1 MESSLGGP
9 YVGAADA
16 GRPVVHLREPG
27 VLTHDE
33 PKARGMM
40 SGPEPTD
47 RWPQLSSLLDT
58 LLDTPPER
66 RAEVVAE
73 LSGGDPARRA
83 ELERLLAGLGRES
96 PLIDAPVAERF
107 GALFDEPAGGFP
119 EVLADRYRLSRE
131 IGRGGMATVY
141 LARDLRHSRDVAVKV
156 VSPML
161 ASALGGDRFLRE
173 IEIVANLRHPHIVP
187 LFDSGNAGGAPYY
200 VMPFETG
207 LSLRQRL
214 ARDGALPI
222 DDAVT
227 ILRDVSDALAHAH
240 ERGIVHRDIK
250 PDNVMLSGRHA
261 MVTDFGVAKAIV
273 AGSTEE
279 RLARSDAHVSPE
291 ARAEADTAPTT
302 TQGVA
307 FGTPAYM
314 APEQILGDPR
324 IDHRADI
331 YAVGALAYELL
342 SGRPPFVGATRD
354 EVLAGHLSRAPSPV
368 TTHRTDVPTPL
379 AELVMTCLAKDPND
393 RPQTANDLVERLEGL
408 AVRERPDRTVLARRS
423 RWMIAAAVLTVA
435 ATATFFVA
443 RQRAARIN
451 ASWSA
456 RWSLAR
462 VERLTDFPG
471 TEVDASISADGQRVA
486 FLADRDSVFDAFVT
500 RVGSEQFANLTSGKF
515 PQLLNEDVRNVG
527 FSGDGASTWIRVA
540 DITAPASVWLA
551 PTDGGAFRP
560 FLSTAVMAVWS
571 PDGSRLAYHET
582 TPGDPIYVADRDGA
596 NARQIHIAEGG
607 IHSHHLSWSPDGKYL
622 YFTHGVPPNDM
633 DIWRVPA
640 AGGQAERVTRHN
652 SRVGY
657 PVPLDDRTLLY
668 TATASDGTGP
678 WLYSMDLGTGT
689 SQRVITGVEH
699 YISIA
704 GSAEVAG
711 RPRRLVATV
720 SNPTVGLWSTPIGT
734 GVAGE
739 DSARPLALPTARS
752 AAPRFARD
760 GTLHYLAA
768 RGGADA
774 VWRLAGDRATE
785 LWKAPDGAID
795 GAVAVSPDGSQLC
808 ASVRRPERSTLYC
821 LSATGAD
828 ARPVGESL
836 DVRGAPSWSPDGKWI
851 AVAARDGPAVHVFK
865 VPVNGG
871 EPVRLVDSVSA
882 NPVWS
887 PNGKVILY
895 SGASRA
901 RIVPLKGVTP
911 EGQPYPIP
919 AISVD
924 RVGDSYRFLPGSDEI
939 VVKLGGFRRQ
949 DFWSVDLASGQR
961 RRLTALK
968 PGESLQRFDVSP
980 DGKRILFERVRENSD
995 IALIV
1000 LPPRSS
1006 R

>member
-1 MESSLGGP
+1 M
-9 YVGAADA
+9 
-16 GRPVVHLREPG
+16 
-27 VLTHDE
+27 T
-33 PKARGMM
+33 

-47 RWPQLSSLLDT
+47 RWSQLSSLLDA
-58 LLDTPPER
+58 LLDAPPER

-83 ELERLLAGLGRES
+83 ELERLLAEIERES

-107 GALFDEPAGGFP
+107 GALFDDPAAGFP
-119 EVLADRYRLSRE
+119 EVLADRYRLTRE

-141 LARDLRHSRDVAVKV
+141 LARDLRHGRDVAVKV
-156 VSPML
+156 VSPLL

-214 ARDGALPI
+214 AQDGPLPLG
-222 DDAVT
+222 DAVT

-240 ERGIVHRDIK
+240 EHGIVHRDIK

-279 RLARSDAHVSPE
+279 RLARTDPHASVESI
-291 ARAEADTAPTT
+291 AEADTAPTT

-314 APEQILGDPR
+314 APEQIVGDPR

-342 SGRPPFVGATRD
+342 AGRPPFIGATRD
-354 EVLAGHLSRAPSPV
+354 EVLTGHLSRAPSPV
-368 TTHRTDVPTPL
+368 TTHRADVPAPL
-379 AELVMTCLAKDPND
+379 AELVMACLAKDPND
-393 RPQTANDLVERLEGL
+393 RPQTATDLVERLERL
-408 AVRERPDRTVLARRS
+408 VRERPDRAAMARGS
-423 RWMIAAAVLTVA
+423 RWMIGAAVLTLI
-435 ATATFFVA
+435 ATATFLVE
-443 RQRAARIN
+443 RQRAGRPDAQ
-451 ASWSA
+451 WSA
-456 RWSLAR
+456 RWALAR

-515 PQLLNEDVRNVG
+515 PQLLNEDVRNLG

-551 PTDGGAFRP
+551 PTDGGPFRP
-560 FLSTAVMAVWS
+560 FLGTAVMAVWS

-596 NARQIHIAEGG
+596 NARRIHVAESG
-607 IHSHHLSWSPDGKYL
+607 IHSHHLSWSPDGQYL
-622 YFTHGVPPNDM
+622 YFTHGLPPNDM
-633 DIWRVPA
+633 DIWRIPA
-640 AGGQAERVTRHN
+640 GGGQAERVTSHN

-657 PVPLDDRTLLY
+657 PILLDDRTLLY

-678 WLYSMDLGTGT
+678 WLYSMDLGAGT
-689 SQRVITGVEH
+689 TQRVITGVER

-704 GSAEVAG
+704 ASAEVPG
-711 RPRRLVATV
+711 QPRRLVATV
-720 SNPTVGLWSTPIGT
+720 SNPTVGLWSTPIVT

-739 DSARPLALPTARS
+739 DSARRLALPTARS

-774 VWRLAGDRATE
+774 IWRLAGDSATE

-808 ASVRRPERSTLYC
+808 ASVRRPARSTLYC
-821 LSATGAD
+821 LSATGTG
-828 ARPVGESL
+828 ARAVAESL
-836 DVRGAPSWSPDGKWI
+836 DVRGAPSWSSDGKWI

-865 VPVNGG
+865 LPVSGG
-871 EPVRLVDSVSA
+871 QPVRLVDSVSA

-887 PNGKVILY
+887 PNGKLILY

-901 RIVPLKGVTP
+901 RIVPLKAVTP
-911 EGQPYPIP
+911 DGEPYPIP
-919 AISVD
+919 TISVD
-924 RVGDSYRFLPGSDEI
+924 RVGDSYRFLPGGDAL

-949 DFWSVDLASGQR
+949 DFWSVDLASGRR

-1000 LPPRSS
+1000 LPPR
-1006 R
+1006 

>member
-1 MESSLGGP
+1 M
-9 YVGAADA
+9 
-16 GRPVVHLREPG
+16 
-27 VLTHDE
+27 T
-33 PKARGMM
+33 

-47 RWPQLSSLLDT
+47 RWSQLSSLLDT

-66 RAEVVAE
+66 RAQVIVE
-73 LSGGDPARRA
+73 LSGDDPVRRA
-83 ELERLLAGLGRES
+83 ELERLVAELGRES
-96 PLIDAPVAERF
+96 PLIDAPAAERF
-107 GALFDEPAGGFP
+107 GALFDDPAAGFP
-119 EVLADRYRLSRE
+119 DVLADRYRLSRE

-141 LARDLRHSRDVAVKV
+141 LARDLKHGRDVAVKV

-214 ARDGALPI
+214 ARDGPLPI

-273 AGSTEE
+273 AGSTEA
-279 RLARSDAHVSPE
+279 RLAPSDPDASVE
-291 ARAEADTAPTT
+291 AKAEADTAPTT

-314 APEQILGDPR
+314 SPEQIVGDPR

-331 YAVGALAYELL
+331 YAVGVLAYELL
-342 SGRPPFVGATRD
+342 AGRPPFLGATRD

-368 TTHRTDVPTPL
+368 TTHRTDVPAPL
-379 AELVMTCLAKDPND
+379 AELVMNCLAKNAND
-393 RPQTANDLVERLEGL
+393 RPQTANDLVARLEGL
-408 AVRERPDRTVLARRS
+408 AARRRTDRAPLTRSS
-423 RWMIAAAVLTVA
+423 RWLIATTLLTLSA
-435 ATATFFVA
+435 ATALLIA
-443 RQRAARIN
+443 RQRIARPSAA
-451 ASWSA
+451 WSA
-456 RWSLAR
+456 RWAQTR

-471 TEVDASISADGQRVA
+471 TEVDATISTDGQRVA

-500 RVGSEQFANLTSGKF
+500 RVGSEQFANLTGGKF

-551 PTDGGAFRP
+551 PTDGGPFRP
-560 FLSTAVMAVWS
+560 FLNTAVMAVWS

-596 NARQIHIAEGG
+596 NAHRIFVAEGG
-607 IHSHHLSWSPDGKYL
+607 IHSHHLSWSRDGQTL
-622 YFTHGVPPNDM
+622 YFTHGIPPNDM
-633 DIWRVPA
+633 DIWRIPA
-640 AGGQAERVTRHN
+640 TGGQPERVTHHN

-657 PVPLDDRTLLY
+657 PVPLDDQTLLY

-678 WLYSMDLGTGT
+678 WLYSIDLGTGT
-689 SQRVITGVEH
+689 SQRVMTGVEH

-704 GSAEVAG
+704 ASAEVAG

-720 SNPTVGLWSTPIGT
+720 SNPTVGLWSMPIGT
-734 GVAGE
+734 GVAEE
-739 DSARPLALPTARS
+739 DSAQRLALPTARS

-760 GTLHYLAA
+760 GTLYYLAA

-785 LWKAPDGAID
+785 VWKPPDGAID
-795 GAVAVSPDGSQLC
+795 GAVAVSRDGSQLC

-821 LSATGAD
+821 LSATGANV
-828 ARPVGESL
+828 RPVGESL

-851 AVAARDGPAVHVFK
+851 AVAARNGAAVHVFK
-865 VPVNGG
+865 VPMNGG

-887 PNGKVILY
+887 PNGKFILY

-901 RIVPLKGVTP
+901 RIVPLKAVTP
-911 EGQPYPIP
+911 DGEPYRIP
-919 AISVD
+919 EISVD
-924 RVGDSYRFLPGSDEI
+924 RVGDSYRFMPGGDEL

-949 DFWSVDLASGQR
+949 DFWSIDLAAGRQ

-968 PGESLQRFDVSP
+968 PGESLQRFDVSA

-995 IALIV
+995 IALIM
-1000 LPPRSS
+1000 LPPR
-1006 R
+1006 

>member
-1 MESSLGGP
+1 M
-9 YVGAADA
+9 
-16 GRPVVHLREPG
+16 
-27 VLTHDE
+27 T
-33 PKARGMM
+33 

-47 RWPQLSSLLDT
+47 RWSQLSSLLDA

-66 RAEVVAE
+66 RAEVITQ
-73 LSGGDPARRA
+73 LSSGDPARRA
-83 ELERLLAGLGRES
+83 ELERLVAELGREA
-96 PLIDAPVAERF
+96 PLIDAPVVERF
-107 GALFDEPAGGFP
+107 GALLEDPAAGFP
-119 EVLADRYRLSRE
+119 EVLADRYRLTRE

-214 ARDGALPI
+214 ARAGPLPI
-222 DDAVT
+222 ADAVT

-240 ERGIVHRDIK
+240 EHGIVHRDIK

-273 AGSTEE
+273 ASSAEE
-279 RLARSDAHVSPE
+279 RFAHTDPNVSVE
-291 ARAEADTAPTT
+291 AKAEADTAPTT

-314 APEQILGDPR
+314 APEQIVGDPR

-342 SGRPPFVGATRD
+342 AGRPPFVGTSRD

-368 TTHRTDVPTPL
+368 TTHRADAPAPL
-379 AELVMTCLAKDPND
+379 AELVMACLAKDPSD
-393 RPQTANDLVERLEGL
+393 RPQTANELVERLERIAG
-408 AVRERPDRTVLARRS
+408 RGRTATAPRTRRS
-423 RWMIAAAVLTVA
+423 RWLTATAVLTLA
-435 ATATFFVA
+435 AAAAFLIE
-443 RQRAARIN
+443 RQRAAGHN

-456 RWSLAR
+456 RWALAR

-500 RVGSEQFANLTSGKF
+500 RVGSEQFVNLTSGKF

-527 FSGDGASTWIRVA
+527 FSGDGASAWIRVA

-551 PTDGGAFRP
+551 PTDGGPFRP
-560 FLSTAVMAVWS
+560 FLGTAVMAAWS

-582 TPGDPIYVADRDGA
+582 TPGDPIYVGDRNGA
-596 NARQIHIAEGG
+596 NSRRIHVAESG
-607 IHSHHLSWSPDGKYL
+607 IHSHHLSWSSNGQYL
-622 YFTHGVPPNDM
+622 FFTHGVPPNDM
-633 DIWRVPA
+633 DIWRIPA
-640 AGGQAERVTRHN
+640 AGGQAERVTHHN

-657 PVPLDDRTLLY
+657 PVSLDDRTLLY

-678 WLYSMDLGTGT
+678 WLYSMDLGTGA

-704 GSAEVAG
+704 ASAEVAG
-711 RPRRLVATV
+711 QPRRLVATV
-720 SNPTVGLWSTPIGT
+720 SNPTVGLWSAPIVT

-739 DSARPLALPTARS
+739 DSAQRLALPTARS

-760 GTLHYLAA
+760 GTLYYLAA

-808 ASVRRPERSTLYC
+808 ASVRQPERSTLYC
-821 LSATGAD
+821 FSATGAGGRSV
-828 ARPVGESL
+828 AESL
-836 DVRGAPSWSPDGKWI
+836 DVRGAPSWSPDGEWI

-865 VPVNGG
+865 VPAGGG

-887 PNGKVILY
+887 PNGKLIIY

-901 RIVPLKGVTP
+901 RIVPLKAVTP
-911 EGQPYPIP
+911 DGHPYPIP
-919 AISVD
+919 EISVD
-924 RVGDSYRFLPGSDEI
+924 RVGDSYRFLPGGDEL

-949 DFWSVDLASGQR
+949 DFWSVDLASGRR
-961 RRLTALK
+961 RRLTTLK

-1000 LPPRSS
+1000 LPPG
-1006 R
+1006 

>member
-1 MESSLGGP
+1 M
-9 YVGAADA
+9 
-16 GRPVVHLREPG
+16 
-27 VLTHDE
+27 T
-33 PKARGMM
+33 
-40 SGPEPTD
+40 SGPRPTD
-47 RWPQLSSLLDT
+47 HWSRLSALLDT
-58 LLDTPPER
+58 LLDAPPER
-66 RAEVVAE
+66 RAALVAE

-83 ELERLLAGLGRES
+83 EIERIVREIDREA
-96 PLIDAPVAERF
+96 PLIDASAVERF
-107 GALFDEPAGGFP
+107 GAMLEKPAADFP
-119 EVLADRYRLSRE
+119 EVLADRYRLSGE

-141 LARDLRHSRDVAVKV
+141 LARDLRHGRDVAVKV
-156 VSPML
+156 VSPAL
-161 ASALGGDRFLRE
+161 ATALGGDRFLRE

-187 LFDSGNAGGAPYY
+187 LFDSGDAAGAPYY

-214 ARDGALPI
+214 ARDGPLPI

-279 RLARSDAHVSPE
+279 HLARTAADASPE

-314 APEQILGDPR
+314 APEQIVGDPR

-342 SGRPPFVGATRD
+342 AGRPPFVGESRD
-354 EVLAGHLSRAPSPV
+354 EVLGGHLSRAPASV
-368 TTHRTDVPTPL
+368 TTHRPDVPAPL
-379 AELVMTCLAKDPND
+379 AELVMSCLAKAPDD
-393 RPQTANDLVERLEGL
+393 RPQTANDLVERLERL
-408 AVRERPDRTVLARRS
+408 AVRQRPDRAAVARGT
-423 RWMIAAAVLTVA
+423 RWMIAAAVLTLV
-435 ATATFFVA
+435 ATATFLVE
-443 RQRAARIN
+443 RQRANRPN
-451 ASWSA
+451 ASWAA
-456 RWSLAR
+456 RWALAR

-471 TEVDASISADGQRVA
+471 TEVDATISADGQRVA

-500 RVGSEQFANLTSGKF
+500 RVGSEQFVNLTSGRF

-527 FSGDGASTWIRVA
+527 FSGDGDSTWIRVA
-540 DITAPASVWLA
+540 DITAQASVWMA
-551 PTDGGAFRP
+551 PSAGGPFRP
-560 FLSTAVMAVWS
+560 FLDTAVMAVWS
-571 PDGSRLAYHET
+571 PDGSRLAYHGT
-582 TPGDPIYVADRDGA
+582 IPGDPIYVADRDGS
-596 NARQIHIAEGG
+596 NARRILVAEGG
-607 IHSHHLSWSPDGKYL
+607 SHSHHLSWSPDGRYL
-622 YFTHGVPPNDM
+622 YFTHGLPPNDM

-640 AGGQAERVTRHN
+640 AGGPAERVTHHN

-657 PVPLDDRTLLY
+657 PVPLDDRTLVY
-668 TATASDGTGP
+668 TATADDGTGP
-678 WLYSMDLGTGT
+678 WLYSRDIGGGA
-689 SQRVITGVEH
+689 SQRVVTGVEH

-704 GSAEVAG
+704 ASAEVPG
-711 RPRRLVATV
+711 QPRRLVATV
-720 SNPTVGLWSTPIGT
+720 SNPTVGLWSTPIGPD
-734 GVAGE
+734 VVGE
-739 DSARPLALPTARS
+739 DSTRRIALPTARA

-774 VWRLAGDRATE
+774 VWRLVGGNAIE
-785 LWKAPDGAID
+785 VWKAPDGAID
-795 GAVAVSPDGSQLC
+795 GAVAVSPDGGRLC
-808 ASVRRPERSTLYC
+808 VSVRRPARSTLYC
-821 LSATGAD
+821 LAATGAD

-851 AVAARDGPAVHVFK
+851 AVAARDAPGVHVYK
-865 VPVNGG
+865 VPVDGG
-871 EPVRLVDSVSA
+871 APVRLVDSVSS

-887 PNGKVILY
+887 PNGDVILY

-901 RIVPLKGVTP
+901 RIVPLKAVTP
-911 EGQPYPIP
+911 DGRPYPIP

-924 RVGDSYRFLPGSDEI
+924 RTGDSYRFLPGGNEL

-968 PGESLQRFDVSP
+968 PGESLQRFDVSS
-980 DGKRILFERVRENSD
+980 DGKRIVFERVRENSD

-1000 LPPRSS
+1000 LPPR
-1006 R
+1006 

>member
-1 MESSLGGP
+1 M
-9 YVGAADA
+9 A
-16 GRPVVHLREPG
+16 
-27 VLTHDE
+27 
-33 PKARGMM
+33 
-40 SGPEPTD
+40 SGPDPTD
-47 RWPQLSSLLDT
+47 RWSQLSSLLDT
-58 LLDTPPER
+58 LLDTPPEQ
-66 RAEVVAE
+66 RAQVIAE
-73 LSGGDPARRA
+73 LSAGDPARRA
-83 ELERLLAGLGRES
+83 ELERLLAELGREA
-96 PLIDAPVAERF
+96 PLIDAPAAERF
-107 GALFDEPAGGFP
+107 RALFDDPAAGFP

-141 LARDLRHSRDVAVKV
+141 LARDLRHGRDVAVKV

-187 LFDSGNAGGAPYY
+187 LFDSGTAGGAPYY

-214 ARDGALPI
+214 ARDGPLPI

-240 ERGIVHRDIK
+240 EHGIVHRDIK
-250 PDNVMLSGRHA
+250 PDNVMLSGRHG
-261 MVTDFGVAKAIV
+261 MVTDFGVAKAMV
-273 AGSTEE
+273 AGSTEDLLGHSE
-279 RLARSDAHVSPE
+279 PNASFDAS
-291 ARAEADTAPTT
+291 AEADTTPAT

-314 APEQILGDPR
+314 APEQITGDPR
-324 IDHRADI
+324 VDHRADI
-331 YAVGALAYELL
+331 YALGALAYELL
-342 SGRPPFVGATRD
+342 AGRPPFVGATRD
-354 EVLAGHLSRAPSPV
+354 DVLAGHLSRVPSPV
-368 TTHRTDVPTPL
+368 TTQRSDVPAL
-379 AELVMTCLAKDPND
+379 AELVMACLAKDPND
-393 RPQTANDLVERLEGL
+393 RPQTANDLVARLERL
-408 AVRERPDRTVLARRS
+408 AVRGRTDRAPLTRTS
-423 RWMIAAAVLTVA
+423 RWLIATAVLTLAAVA
-435 ATATFFVA
+435 AFVIE
-443 RQRAARIN
+443 RQRAARPN
-451 ASWSA
+451 ASWAA
-456 RWSLAR
+456 RWAQAR

-500 RVGSEQFANLTSGKF
+500 RVGSEQFTNLTGGKF

-551 PTDGGAFRP
+551 PTDGGPFRP
-560 FLSTAVMAVWS
+560 FLRTAVMAVWS
-571 PDGSRLAYHET
+571 PDGSKLAYHET

-596 NARQIHIAEGG
+596 NARRIHVAESG
-607 IHSHHLSWSPDGKYL
+607 IHSHHLSWSRDGQFL

-633 DIWRVPA
+633 DIWRIPA
-640 AGGQAERVTRHN
+640 TGGQAERVTHHN
-652 SRVGY
+652 ARVGY
-657 PVPLDDRTLLY
+657 PVPLDDQTLLY
-668 TATASDGTGP
+668 TATATDGTGP
-678 WLYSMDLGTGT
+678 WLYSMDLGSGT
-689 SQRVITGVEH
+689 SQRTMTGVEH

-704 GSAEVAG
+704 GSTEVTG

-720 SNPTVGLWSTPIGT
+720 SNPTVGLWSAPIVT
-734 GVAGE
+734 GIVGE
-739 DSARPLALPTARS
+739 DSARRLTLPTARS

-760 GTLHYLAA
+760 GTLLYLAA

-795 GAVAVSPDGSQLC
+795 GAVAVSPDRSQLC
-808 ASVRRPERSTLYC
+808 VSVRRPERSTLYC

-828 ARPVGESL
+828 ARAVGESL

-851 AVAARDGPAVHVFK
+851 AVAARSGAAVHVFK

-887 PNGKVILY
+887 PNGKLILY

-901 RIVPLKGVTP
+901 RIVPLKAVAPDGK
-911 EGQPYPIP
+911 PYPIP
-919 AISVD
+919 EISVD
-924 RVGDSYRFLPGSDEI
+924 RVGDSYRFMPGGDEL

-949 DFWSVDLASGQR
+949 DFWSVDLASGR
-961 RRLTALK
+961 RRQLTALK

-1000 LPPRSS
+1000 LPSS

>member
-1 MESSLGGP
+1 M
-9 YVGAADA
+9 
-16 GRPVVHLREPG
+16 
-27 VLTHDE
+27 T
-33 PKARGMM
+33 

-47 RWPQLSSLLDT
+47 RWSQLSSLLDT

-66 RAEVVAE
+66 RAQVIVE
-73 LSGGDPARRA
+73 LSGDDPVRRA
-83 ELERLLAGLGRES
+83 ELERLVAELGRES
-96 PLIDAPVAERF
+96 PLIDAPAAERF
-107 GALFDEPAGGFP
+107 GALFDDPAAGFP
-119 EVLADRYRLSRE
+119 DVLADRYRLSRE

-141 LARDLRHSRDVAVKV
+141 LARDLKHGRDVAVKV

-214 ARDGALPI
+214 ARDGPLPI

-273 AGSTEE
+273 AGSTEA
-279 RLARSDAHVSPE
+279 RLAPSDPDASVE

-314 APEQILGDPR
+314 SPEQIVGDPR

-331 YAVGALAYELL
+331 YAVGVLAYELL
-342 SGRPPFVGATRD
+342 AGRPPFLGATRD

-368 TTHRTDVPTPL
+368 TTHRTDVPAPL
-379 AELVMTCLAKDPND
+379 AELVMNCLAKNAND
-393 RPQTANDLVERLEGL
+393 RPQTANDLVARLEGL
-408 AVRERPDRTVLARRS
+408 AARRRTDRAPLTRSSRWLIATTVLTLS
-423 RWMIAAAVLTVA
+423 A
-435 ATATFFVA
+435 ATALLIA
-443 RQRAARIN
+443 RQRIARPSAA
-451 ASWSA
+451 WSA
-456 RWSLAR
+456 RWAQTR

-471 TEVDASISADGQRVA
+471 TEVDATISTDGQRVA

-500 RVGSEQFANLTSGKF
+500 RVGSEQFANLTGGKF

-540 DITAPASVWLA
+540 GITAPASVWLA
-551 PTDGGAFRP
+551 PTDGGPFRP
-560 FLSTAVMAVWS
+560 FLNTAVMAVWS

-596 NARQIHIAEGG
+596 NAHRIFVAEGG
-607 IHSHHLSWSPDGKYL
+607 IHSHHLSWSRDGQTL
-622 YFTHGVPPNDM
+622 YFTHGIPPNDM
-633 DIWRVPA
+633 DIWRIPA
-640 AGGQAERVTRHN
+640 TGGQPERVTHHN

-657 PVPLDDRTLLY
+657 PVPLDDQTLLY

-678 WLYSMDLGTGT
+678 WLYSIDLGTGT
-689 SQRVITGVEH
+689 SQRVMTGVEH

-704 GSAEVAG
+704 ASAEVAG

-720 SNPTVGLWSTPIGT
+720 SNPTVGLWSMPIGT
-734 GVAGE
+734 GVAEE
-739 DSARPLALPTARS
+739 DSAQRLALPTARS

-760 GTLHYLAA
+760 ATLYYLAA

-785 LWKAPDGAID
+785 VWKPPDGTID
-795 GAVAVSPDGSQLC
+795 GAVAVSRDGSQLC

-821 LSATGAD
+821 LSATGANV
-828 ARPVGESL
+828 RPVGESL

-851 AVAARDGPAVHVFK
+851 AVAARNGAAVHVFK
-865 VPVNGG
+865 VPMNGA

-887 PNGKVILY
+887 PNGKFILY

-901 RIVPLKGVTP
+901 RIVPLKAVTP
-911 EGQPYPIP
+911 DGEPYRIP
-919 AISVD
+919 EISVD
-924 RVGDSYRFLPGSDEI
+924 RVGDSYRFMPGGDEL

-949 DFWSVDLASGQR
+949 DFWSIDLAAGRQ

-968 PGESLQRFDVSP
+968 PGESLQRFDVSA

-995 IALIV
+995 IALIM
-1000 LPPRSS
+1000 LPPR
-1006 R
+1006 

>member
-1 MESSLGGP
+1 M
-9 YVGAADA
+9 
-16 GRPVVHLREPG
+16 
-27 VLTHDE
+27 T
-33 PKARGMM
+33 

-47 RWPQLSSLLDT
+47 RFTQLSSLLDA
-58 LLDTPPER
+58 LLDTPPEQ
-66 RAEVVAE
+66 RADAIAK

-83 ELERLLAGLGRES
+83 ELERLLAEINRDA
-96 PLIDAPVAERF
+96 PLIDAPAGERF
-107 GALFDEPAGGFP
+107 GALLEDPAAGFP
-119 EVLADRYRLSRE
+119 DVLADRYRLSRE

-141 LARDLRHSRDVAVKV
+141 LARDLRHGRDVAVKV

-214 ARDGALPI
+214 ARDGPLPI
-222 DDAVT
+222 DEAVT
-227 ILRDVSDALAHAH
+227 ILRDVSDALAYAH
-240 ERGIVHRDIK
+240 EHGIVHRDIK

-273 AGSTEE
+273 AGTTDE
-279 RLARSDAHVSPE
+279 RLVRSGPDGSAE

-314 APEQILGDPR
+314 APEQIVGDPR

-342 SGRPPFVGATRD
+342 AGRPPFVGQTRD
-354 EVLAGHLSRAPSPV
+354 EVLAGHLSRVPAPV
-368 TTHRTDVPTPL
+368 IAHRADVPAPL
-379 AELVMTCLAKDPND
+379 AELVMSCLAKEPDD
-393 RPQTANDLVERLEGL
+393 RPQTANDLVERLERIAG
-408 AVRERPDRTVLARRS
+408 RGRTDRTAATRGS
-423 RWMIAAAVLTVA
+423 RWLIATGVLTLAAAA
-435 ATATFFVA
+435 ALLIE
-443 RQRAARIN
+443 RQRAARPN
-451 ASWSA
+451 DSWSA
-456 RWSLAR
+456 RWALAR

-551 PTDGGAFRP
+551 PSDGGPFRP
-560 FLSTAVMAVWS
+560 FLGTAVMAVWS

-582 TPGDPIYVADRDGA
+582 TPGDPIYVADRNGA
-596 NARQIHIAEGG
+596 NPRLIHVAESG
-607 IHSHHLSWSPDGKYL
+607 IHSHHVSWSSDGRYL

-633 DIWRVPA
+633 DIWRIPA

-678 WLYSMDLGTGT
+678 WLYSMDLGTGA

-704 GSAEVAG
+704 ASAEVAG

-720 SNPTVGLWSTPIGT
+720 SNPTVGLWSAPITP
-734 GVAGE
+734 GVAAE

-752 AAPRFARD
+752 AAPRFGRD

-774 VWRLAGDRATE
+774 VWRLAGNRATE
-785 LWKAPDGAID
+785 VWKAPDGAID
-795 GAVAVSPDGSQLC
+795 GAVAVSPDGSRLC
-808 ASVRRPERSTLYC
+808 VSVRRPARSTLYC
-821 LSATGAD
+821 LSANGTGARRV
-828 ARPVGESL
+828 AESL

-851 AVAARDGPAVHVFK
+851 TVAARDGQAVHVFK
-865 VPVNGG
+865 VPMEGG

-887 PNGKVILY
+887 PNGKLIVY

-901 RIVPLKGVTP
+901 RLVPLKAVTP
-911 EGQPYPIP
+911 DGQPYAIP
-919 AISVD
+919 EISVD
-924 RVGDSYRFLPGSDEI
+924 RVGDSYRFLPGGDEL

-1000 LPPRSS
+1000 LPPRAG